1 MADEKQDMQ
10 LDGEEDFAAM
20 FAASDSSLARF
31 APGQKIEATVI
42 KVTAEWIFIDTGTKG
57 EGVLDRKEFL
67 NDDGSVTVKEGDKI
81 SAWFIASR
89 HGEMRF
95 TTRLD
100 GSAGGS
106 SQLED
111 AFNGGI
117 PVQGFVEKEVKG
129 GYEVKVGGSRAFC
142 PFSQTGLKRD
152 EGPEQFLGKH
162 HQFRITEYRENGRSI
177 VVSRRAL
184 LDEERQAMREAA
196 WENVSEGEIVEGK
209 VSTLREFGAFVDIG
223 GVEGLIPMSELGWKR
238 VKDVAEVLS
247 VGQQVKV
254 LIKRVDREAGKIS
267 LSLRDTLAD
276 PWDTLTEN
284 FSEGAYING
293 TVSRL
298 ANFGAFVTLADGID
312 GLIPISR
319 LGSGKRINHPREVL
333 KEDERIEVKV
343 ESIDR
348 AARRISLSI
357 GAASRAVEEE
367 ESELASFR
375 QQAAEGSSKSLG
387 SLGELFKAKMGR

>member
-1 MADEKQDMQ
+1 MSTEENDLQIE
-10 LDGEEDFAAM
+10 GEEDFASM
-20 FAASDSSLARF
+20 LAASDSSLTRF
-31 APGQKIEATVI
+31 TPGQKIEATVI
-42 KVTAEWIFIDTGTKG
+42 KIAAEWIFIATGTKG

-67 NDDGSVTVKEGDKI
+67 AEDGTVSVKEGDRI

-111 AFNGGI
+111 AFNAGI
-117 PVQGFVEKEVKG
+117 PVQGFAEKEVKG
-129 GYEVKVGGSRAFC
+129 GYEVKLGGSRAFC
-142 PFSQTGLKRD
+142 PFSQAGLKRD
-152 EGPEQFLGKH
+152 EGPELFIGKH
-162 HQFRITEYRENGRSI
+162 HQFRIIEYRENGRSI

-184 LDEERQAMREAA
+184 LEEERQAKREAA
-196 WENVSEGEIVEGK
+196 WENVREGEIVEGK
-209 VSTLREFGAFVDIG
+209 VSSLREFGAFVDIG

-238 VKDVAEVLS
+238 VKDASEVLS
-247 VGQQVKV
+247 VGQLVKV
-254 LIKRVDREAGKIS
+254 LVKRVDREAGKIS

-276 PWDTLTEN
+276 PWDTLAGN
-284 FSEGAYING
+284 FPEGAYVNG

-298 ANFGAFVTLADGID
+298 ADFGAFVTLADGID

-319 LGSGKRINHPREVL
+319 IGSGKRIKHPREVL
-333 KEDERIEVKV
+333 KEGERLEVKV
-343 ESIDR
+343 ESVDK
-348 AARRISLSI
+348 AARRISLSM

-367 ESELASFR
+367 EGELASFR
-375 QQAAEGSSKSLG
+375 QQAAEDSNKSLG
-387 SLGELFKAKMGR
+387 SFGELMKAKLKR